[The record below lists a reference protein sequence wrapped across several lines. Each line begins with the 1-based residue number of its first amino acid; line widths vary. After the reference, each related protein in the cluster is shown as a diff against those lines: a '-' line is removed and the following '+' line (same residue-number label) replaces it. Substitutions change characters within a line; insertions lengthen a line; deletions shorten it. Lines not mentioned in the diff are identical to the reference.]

1 MRLSGVRQTR
11 GAARSLWHSGHGGT
25 RSQAGWKPA
34 GRDLGWQWHRDT
46 GARAVSNATARRM
59 TQLAIGVLLIEDHFL
74 ARMALRSVL
83 SGHSDI
89 EIVGEASDA
98 AGGIEMYRE
107 CTPDVTVMDL
117 RMPGMNGFDAI
128 AAIRKLC
135 RTAKIVVLSN
145 YEGSEDIYR
154 AIRNGA
160 MAYLTKNTSGDEL
173 VEAIVAVHRGM
184 RYLPPVARD
193 RLAERT
199 SLVELTPREHEVLTC
214 ITRGQSNRD
223 IAQQL
228 GIAEKTV
235 RIHVSSVLDKMGVRD
250 RTQAAICAIQRGLV
264 HWE

>member
-1 MRLSGVRQTR
+1 
-11 GAARSLWHSGHGGT
+11 
-25 RSQAGWKPA
+25 
-34 GRDLGWQWHRDT
+34 
-46 GARAVSNATARRM
+46 M
-59 TQLAIGVLLIEDHFL
+59 TTMSIRVLLIEDHFL

-83 SGHSDI
+83 NGRADI
-89 EIVGEASDA
+89 SLVAEASDGA
-98 AGGIEMYRE
+98 SGVEMYRQ
-107 CTPDVTVMDL
+107 CAPDVTVMDL
-117 RMPGMNGFDAI
+117 RLPGLSGFAAI
-128 AAIRKLC
+128 TAIRKLC
-135 RTAKIVVLSN
+135 RTAKIAVLSN

-160 MAYLTKNTSGDEL
+160 MAYLNKNASGEEL
-173 VEAIVAVHRGM
+173 VEAIVTVHKGM

-214 ITRGQSNRD
+214 ITRGNNNRD
-223 IAQQL
+223 IAHQL